1 VTRISE
7 AFSKQRG
14 GSVFI
19 PYVCA
24 GDPDKEFTIDVV
36 KSLVRAGA
44 DIIELGM
51 PFSDPVADGP
61 VIQQA
66 MNRSLAAGFR
76 CSDLFENISDL
87 RKEGVIQPIV
97 VMTYYNPILRMGV
110 ETFCRRMAE
119 AGADGILPVDL
130 PPEESMELDA
140 AAMQHGLDVI
150 RLIAPSTSDSR
161 IDYILSK
168 AQGFVYVVS
177 VDGTTGARDE
187 LAHSATELLHRVT
200 SRSKIPV
207 VLGFGIS
214 TPEHVRE
221 AVSSGASGFVEGS
234 KLISLYSARL
244 NDRQRA
250 LDTVSMHASK
260 MKSATIGMD

>member
-1 VTRISE
+1 MTRISE
-7 AFSKQRG
+7 AFANARG
-14 GSVFI
+14 SSAFI

-24 GDPDKEFTIDVV
+24 GDPDKRFTVELV
-36 KSLVRAGA
+36 KSLAGAGA

-76 CSDLFENISDL
+76 CSDIFELISDL
-87 RKEGVIQPIV
+87 RKDGVIQPIV
-97 VMTYYNPILRMGV
+97 VMTYYNPVLRMGV
-110 ETFCRRMAE
+110 GTFCRRLAE

-130 PPEESMELDA
+130 PPEESTELDA
-140 AAMQHGLDVI
+140 AASQHGLDVI

-168 AQGFVYVVS
+168 ARGFVYVVS
-177 VDGTTGARDE
+177 VAGTTGARNE
-187 LAHSATELLHRVT
+187 LPRSAVELLNRVT
-200 SRSKIPV
+200 SRSKLPV

-214 TPEHVRE
+214 SPEHVR
-221 AVSSGASGFVEGS
+221 AAMSSGASGVVEGS
-234 KLISLYSARL
+234 KLISLYSG
-244 NDRQRA
+244 NMDDRSRA
-250 LDTVSMHASK
+250 LDAVRAHAFQ
-260 MKSATIGMD
+260 MKAATFGTD